1 MPRPFIIG
9 LTGNIATGKSTVA
22 RFLQEWGA
30 AVIDSDQLAREA
42 MAPGGLAYKAV
53 VEAFGPGILRSDGT
67 IDRPRLARI
76 VFSDPEQLRRLEA
89 IVHPAVAALRR
100 RKMEGLQAPVVVF
113 EAVKLVEAG
122 AHRDCHQLWL
132 VVSSQAQQLQR
143 LLAKGWSEEE
153 ARLRLQAQPPVEP
166 KLALADVVLHNDG
179 TLEELRAQA
188 WAAWERLWKEGL
200 ISPSH

>member
-166 KLALADVVLHNDG
+166 KLALADVVLRNDG

>member
-42 MAPGGLAYKAV
+42 MAPGGLAYEAV

-89 IVHPAVAALRR
+89 IVHPAVGALRR

-132 VVSSQAQQLQR
+132 VVSSEAQQLQR

-166 KLALADVVLHNDG
+166 KLALADVVLRNDG